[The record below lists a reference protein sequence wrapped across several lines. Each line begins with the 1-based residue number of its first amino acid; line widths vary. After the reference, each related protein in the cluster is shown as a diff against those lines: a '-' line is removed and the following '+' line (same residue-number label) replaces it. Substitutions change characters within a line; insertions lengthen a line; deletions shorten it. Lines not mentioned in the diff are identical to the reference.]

1 MVRLVPCVDQALA
14 IGHLVWQ
21 FSMLFR
27 VRFFLKSIFGT
38 LADCFSYMGITV
50 VQYLKGQ
57 QLPNQPERMTQPGL
71 PANSYM
77 SKAENLPLYNHGA
90 LGSNTQQ
97 LLFLFSIFYFSKTKL
112 TKQLQN
118 LQKPT

>member
-1 MVRLVPCVDQALA
+1 MMRLVPCVDQALA

-21 FSMLFR
+21 FSMLFG

-71 PANSYM
+71 AGNIYM
-77 SKAENLPLYNHGA
+77 SKAENLPLYNQ
-90 LGSNTQQ
+90 GSNTQQ
-97 LLFLFSIFYFSKTKL
+97 LLFLFSMFYFTKTKL

-118 LQKPT
+118 LQKLT